1 MRACSPVSGHDR
13 GRARLATL
21 ALLSI
26 RLLTVIVGGILVLL
40 TAGLLL
46 TPLDHVA
53 LARLRSALISVGG
66 LSAASTRSEAAA
78 SAADARLVAEIEQ
91 RAAEIARLET
101 EWDRLRLSDLRL
113 APLVG
118 EPAANGEADF
128 PRLVRELA
136 TLRAQRHAADMRAQ
150 SARELQLRNAAET
163 IPEVQ
168 KSPFIQGL
176 LAQRTRAERDLM
188 EMALQLQP
196 AHPRMKQLNALL
208 AEIRRRLKGEIAA
221 VVERLQLEAKA
232 SARREANQSR
242 ALIAAASRLPRSSAI
257 ELRLAELED
266 KLSAGRRAL
275 TDLRD
280 RQTVTCCKS
289 QAHAATAS
297 VAHTP

>member
-1 MRACSPVSGHDR
+1 
-13 GRARLATL
+13 
-21 ALLSI
+21 
-26 RLLTVIVGGILVLL
+26 
-40 TAGLLL
+40 
-46 TPLDHVA
+46 
-53 LARLRSALISVGG
+53 
-66 LSAASTRSEAAA
+66 
-78 SAADARLVAEIEQ
+78 
-91 RAAEIARLET
+91 
-101 EWDRLRLSDLRL
+101 
-113 APLVG
+113 
-118 EPAANGEADF
+118 
-128 PRLVRELA
+128 
-136 TLRAQRHAADMRAQ
+136 
-150 SARELQLRNAAET
+150 
-163 IPEVQ
+163 
-168 KSPFIQGL
+168 
-176 LAQRTRAERDLM
+176 M